1 MKLACW
7 LGFGLGL
14 VCVCVFLRVFL
25 NYYQVCR
32 KVLVFMCVFDVYLLL
47 VGVNWLSTPVQ
58 NRLL

>member
-1 MKLACW
+1 
-7 LGFGLGL
+7 
-14 VCVCVFLRVFL
+14 VCVFLRVFL